1 MESGSP
7 PIEEVK
13 QRWTYPFWAPQ
24 SWVKSD
30 PCLSSSLEL
39 FHRLRVV
46 FVEHSSPV
54 GLSPAHREGTAI
66 AQSRRG
72 RHRYRKGGAS
82 MTDRI
87 GQQLGNYTIV
97 QLLGRGGFADVYLAE
112 HIYLKTQVA
121 VKVLQTRLSTAQDMN
136 SFLQEAQLIARLSHP
151 HIVRVLDFGL
161 DGEIPFLVMD
171 YAPNGTLRQH
181 HPKGTPLPLA
191 LIISYV
197 KQLADALHYA
207 HGEKV
212 IHRDIKPE
220 NMLFGKRHEVLL
232 SDFGVA
238 LAAQSSRYQGTQDV
252 AGTVGYMSPEQ
263 IQGKAR
269 PASDQYS
276 LGIVVYEWVSGDRPF
291 HGSFTEV
298 CTQHLFAPL
307 PSLKEKVPGIL
318 PQVEQVITLA
328 LAKDLKQR
336 FGSIQ
341 AFARALEQASQS
353 AEPTGVV
360 SLSSSPPAPATAQSE
375 PPQAQLEEIAMSAPA
390 SLEPEASLTPPPAS
404 PPSETPAPTP
414 PPQKEPEEAHL
425 LHQPSGVPANMASLG
440 SAWSIGRRQIVALL
454 VGIALFSLV
463 SYLVDLFFAAASNN
477 GFSSPPYQPFW
488 PFGGGGLSL
497 LNIALAF
504 SLILP
509 AFFAARFGPWVG
521 LGSALFGDVLG
532 NALSGT
538 LSASFNPWYT
548 YITYA
553 IFGFMAGL
561 AFVRTRGHYNTR
573 GALLSLA
580 VINVV
585 GLVLSLVWQ
594 SIGDS
599 SFNPPAPVTSF
610 YLPLA
615 LVYCLPGL
623 LLLVCLLIVYERVAP
638 HKS

>member
-1 MESGSP
+1 
-7 PIEEVK
+7 
-13 QRWTYPFWAPQ
+13 
-24 SWVKSD
+24 
-30 PCLSSSLEL
+30 
-39 FHRLRVV
+39 
-46 FVEHSSPV
+46 
-54 GLSPAHREGTAI
+54 
-66 AQSRRG
+66 
-72 RHRYRKGGAS
+72 

-121 VKVLQTRLSTAQDMN
+121 VKVLQTRLSTAEDMN

-151 HIVRVLDFGL
+151 HIVRVMDFGL
-161 DGEIPFLVMD
+161 DGEMPFLVMD
-171 YAPNGTLRQH
+171 YAQGGTLRQH

-191 LIISYV
+191 LVISYV

-207 HGEKV
+207 HDEKV

-238 LAAQSSRYQGTQDV
+238 LIAQSSRYQGTQDV

-307 PSLKEKVPGIL
+307 PSLSEKVPEIL
-318 PQVEQVITLA
+318 PQVEHVIALA
-328 LAKDLKQR
+328 LAKDPKQR

-353 AEPTGVV
+353 AEPVV
-360 SLSSSPPAPATAQSE
+360 VASLSSSPPAPATAQSE
-375 PPQAQLEEIAMSAPA
+375 PQAQPEVIAMPAPT
-390 SLEPEASLTPPPAS
+390 SLEPEPSSTPPPAS
-404 PPSETPAPTP
+404 TPPIETPTLASS
-414 PPQKEPEEAHL
+414 PQKEPEAQL
-425 LHQPSGVPANMASLG
+425 LHQQSRVPTNVASRG
-440 SAWSIGRRQIVALL
+440 SAWSIGSQQIVAMI
-454 VGIALFSLV
+454 VGIALFGLV
-463 SYLVDLFFAAASNN
+463 SYLVDLFFVAASND
-477 GFSSPPYQPFW
+477 GFSSPQYQPFW
-488 PFGGGGLSL
+488 LFGGGGLSL
-497 LNIALAF
+497 LNIAVGF
-504 SLILP
+504 SLIIP
-509 AFFAARFGPWVG
+509 ALFAARFGPWVG
-521 LGSALFGDVLG
+521 LVSAFFGDLLG
-532 NALSGT
+532 NAFSST
-538 LSASFNPWYT
+538 LSASFNPWYS

-553 IFGFMAGL
+553 IFGFIAGL
-561 AFVRTRGHYNTR
+561 AFVRTRGHYHTR
-573 GALLSLA
+573 GALLSLV

-585 GLVLSLVWQ
+585 GLLISFVWQ

-599 SFNPPAPVTSF
+599 ISNPPAPVTSF

-623 LLLVCLLIVYERVAP
+623 LLLVCLLIVYDRVAP